1 MNNSI
6 TEIKSEITDLR
17 TSNEQTRNSIT
28 SNVSEISVQIQEI
41 KVETEKISSEQGIT
55 KKQIS
60 FLETK
65 ISTGENKLNLLAT
78 DLNNFKIS
86 NTASAKTSQL
96 FLNEQLIS
104 EMQERKKR
112 ENNIIIVGICEQTS
126 AKAQE
131 RMLKDENDVVNIISA
146 ACQGIAKPIKVY
158 RIGKYNPGKNRR
170 IKICFDKPEPALT
183 LLRNKIK
190 FPDNKDLLRSNTS
203 TAEVFSKCK

>member
-1 MNNSI
+1 MC
-6 TEIKSEITDLR
+6 
-17 TSNEQTRNSIT
+17 
-28 SNVSEISVQIQEI
+28 
-41 KVETEKISSEQGIT
+41 
-55 KKQIS
+55 
-60 FLETK
+60 
-65 ISTGENKLNLLAT
+65 
-78 DLNNFKIS
+78 
-86 NTASAKTSQL
+86 
-96 FLNEQLIS
+96 LNEQLIS

-190 FPDNKDLLRSNTS
+190 FPDNIKIYSDQTPAQQKYFQSVKDELTQRIKAGENDIIIKYINGVPTIVKSVSKNSNQQ
-203 TAEVFSKCK
+203 